1 MPCFQN
7 CPQLYWFPHAALR
20 KHSPWYLQTLE
31 ACLTFLEVKCQKTTC
46 LKGWFQQNLY
56 HASFLPPSGGQ
67 PSAVLHRLGAHPT
80 MFSQSIS
87 AHGRPLSPI
96 FILRLSYQ
104 SRKQALPQPD
114 TTSLIIS
121 AKALFPKLH
130 SEVPKG
136 HELGVGLHFRQK
148 TTNSP
153 CNLRACNMPSIPFC
167 SVRPWVSNPFPKE
180 RLWQAPTWV
189 PVV

>member
-31 ACLTFLEVKCQKTTC
+31 ACLTFLKVKCQKTTC
-46 LKGWFQQNLY
+46 LKGWFQQNLH

-87 AHGRPLSPI
+87 AHGGPLSPI
-96 FILRLSYQ
+96 FILR
-104 SRKQALPQPD
+104 
-114 TTSLIIS
+114 
-121 AKALFPKLH
+121 
-130 SEVPKG
+130 
-136 HELGVGLHFRQK
+136 
-148 TTNSP
+148 
-153 CNLRACNMPSIPFC
+153 
-167 SVRPWVSNPFPKE
+167 
-180 RLWQAPTWV
+180 
-189 PVV
+189 